1 MTIPLPQRR
10 RNSILLT
17 ALADVMFVLLFFFML
32 TAATVDR
39 RGLALDVS
47 AGSTDVPADAIN
59 ETVLLLIAPGRWQ
72 LGQTVLSPGDLPRA
86 LRQGHRARV
95 RIVAAP
101 GLPLQSLIDAIGV
114 VRAAGLPLQLAR
126 GVET

>member
-1 MTIPLPQRR
+1 MTLPLPQRR

-39 RGLALDVS
+39 RGMALGVG
-47 AGSTDVPADAIN
+47 ARTVEPADEDKQA
-59 ETVLLLIAPGRWQ
+59 VLLLITRDQWRLGEIAVAP
-72 LGQTVLSPGDLPRA
+72 SELPRT
-86 LRQGHRARV
+86 LREGTRSGV

-101 GLPLQSLIDAIGV
+101 GLPLQSLVDAIGV
-114 VRAAGLPLQLAR
+114 VRTAGLPLQLAR
-126 GVET
+126 GDGT

>member
-1 MTIPLPQRR
+1 MNIPLPQRR

-39 RGLALDVS
+39 GGVAMEVGARP
-47 AGSTDVPADAIN
+47 AGMPVQVN
-59 ETVLLLIAPGRWQ
+59 EVVLLLMEQDRWQ
-72 LGQTVLSPGDLPRA
+72 LGPRVIAPPELAGA
-86 LRQGHRARV
+86 LREGERSRV

-101 GLPLQSLIDAIGV
+101 GLPLQSLVDAIGA
-114 VRAAGLPLQLAR
+114 VRDAGLPLQLAR
-126 GVET
+126 GTGT